1 MAATALLAL
10 GAAGSLAGAGAGI
23 MGANNA
29 AKASKQA
36 NNLAMMQ
43 FLEQRRQAELAQRQ
57 AEEGSTDSR
66 GNRTRYI
73 PGVGFVT
80 ELTEPSRRIQTASDV
95 EELQRNTVDAASS
108 RAIREMAARRQAR
121 EAGLADA
128 TLAQRGV
135 GERSVADVQAALL
148 SSKAARAMAG
158 NRAMQ
163 RNVNLGALRQGSGG
177 EVALAELG
185 RGGMEDVRTAI
196 ADARLEGAPTAVAQN
211 AARLEGN
218 DRSYNMLAGRATSPL
233 NATFRPST
241 IGDATAEAA
250 NRGSNAMMQA
260 TLNRSQM
267 RAPQMGFAEDR
278 TPTAVA
284 GLGSAGMSAANLL
297 REYQKMNPARN
308 AYDATSI
315 GAPTAKMSI
324 GNDFGNAIPDYS
336 WRS

>member
-1 MAATALLAL
+1 MSAV
-10 GAAGSLAGAGAGI
+10 GAIQGI
-23 MGANNA
+23 TQGNAA
-29 AKASKQA
+29 AKASREA
-36 NNLAMMQ
+36 NNIAMMQ

-66 GNRTRYI
+66 GNRVQYI
-73 PGVGFVT
+73 PGRGWVT
-80 ELTEPSRRIQTASDV
+80 TLTEPSRRIQTASDV
-95 EELQRNTVDAASS
+95 EELQRNTTDAASS
-108 RAIREMAARRQAR
+108 RAIREMAARRAAV

-128 TLAQRGV
+128 TLAQRGI

-148 SSKAARAMAG
+148 SSKAARAAAG

-185 RGGMEDVRTAI
+185 RSGLEDARTAI

-241 IGDATAEAA
+241 VGDASAEAA
-250 NRGSNAMMQA
+250 NRGSSAVMQA
-260 TLNRSQM
+260 TLNRS
-267 RAPQMGFAEDR
+267 RLTAPQIGFAEDK

-284 GLGSAGMSAANLL
+284 GLGSATMGAGSLL
-297 REYQKMNPARN
+297 REYRKMN
-308 AYDATSI
+308 S
-315 GAPTAKMSI
+315 GASGFDPVMAA
-324 GNDFGNAIPDYS
+324 G
-336 WRS
+336 RSPF